1 MPGIGTHGRLAVLWL
16 DTQAGVCINVSPDLN
31 NITLNRSANHPEST
45 TFGDRDTQREYGGLR
60 DVSVDVTGIWITG
73 AASAVNG
80 LLDDAFAGSLV
91 TRMQYLP
98 AGSISGSPIYTGC
111 MRLTSLNTQSPVDG
125 ITTIQFSLALAA
137 GSLTAACAV

>member
-1 MPGIGTHGRLAVLWL
+1 MPGAHGRLAAIWL

-60 DVSVDVTGIWITG
+60 DVSIDVTGVWIAG
-73 AASAVNG
+73 GASAATAV
-80 LLDDAFAGSLV
+80 LDDAYSGSLV
-91 TRMQYLP
+91 TRAQYLP

-111 MRLTSLNTQSPVDG
+111 MRLTSYNIQSPVDG
-125 ITTIQFSLALAA
+125 ITTTQFSLALAA